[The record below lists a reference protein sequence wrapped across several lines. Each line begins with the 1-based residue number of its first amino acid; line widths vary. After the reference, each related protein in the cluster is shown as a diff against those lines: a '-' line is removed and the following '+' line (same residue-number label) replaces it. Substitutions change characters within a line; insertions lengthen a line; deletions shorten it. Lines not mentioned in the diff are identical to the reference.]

1 MQFGHTSRIGKGF
14 ELEIASN
21 LLRNLDR
28 KYDLFFPISDD
39 NGCDLLIC
47 NNQNEKHLRIQIK
60 AKQNPET
67 ETIRFGNI
75 NKQSAKNTA
84 FLFYSNGQWA
94 FIPINEFN
102 FGSESVSTQI
112 SISKDRFNKF
122 VLKNNLEDLSI
133 KIVEILASGEENT

>member
-1 MQFGHTSRIGKGF
+1 MQFSHTSRIGKGF
-14 ELEIASN
+14 EFEVASN

-60 AKQNPET
+60 AKQNQEA

-75 NKQSAKNTA
+75 DKQAAKNTA
-84 FLFYSNGQWA
+84 FLFYFNDKWA

-102 FGSESVSTQI
+102 FGNDSISTQI
-112 SISKDRFNKF
+112 SISEKRFEEKKVDLKTLHNKIIDM
-122 VLKNNLEDLSI
+122 LK
-133 KIVEILASGEENT
+133 